1 MILRL
6 TKEFN
11 FEMAHAL
18 TGYDGKCKNIHGHS
32 YRLFVT
38 IEGKPETDSRSPK
51 QGMVI
56 DFGDLKRIVNK
67 VIIEPIDHAFVVA
80 DNSPYN
86 VGLSTK
92 TVVTPFQPTCENMLV
107 HFAELLTPHLP
118 AGVRLYSLKLYETA
132 TSYAELFL

>member
-6 TKEFN
+6 TKEFD

-38 IEGKPETDSRSPK
+38 IEGEPETDSRSPK

-56 DFGDLKRIVNK
+56 DFGDLKRIVHE
-67 VIIEPIDHAFVVA
+67 VLIEPLDHALVVP

-86 VGLSTK
+86 VGLCTK
-92 TVVTPFQPTCENMLV
+92 TVVTSFQPTCENMLV
-107 HFAELLTPHLP
+107 HFATLLTPHLP